1 MREFAAELF
10 GDYAFVILFL
20 HGLGAIV
27 WVGGMI
33 AMRIAVHPALQHIED
48 AKVRLARTLEM
59 VGNLFRLVLP
69 FIVLLLLTGLIMG
82 LAVGSGGTKSGMFVH
97 MKEGIWLIMTL
108 NYAMMVR
115 LRNRA
120 ERFFISGDLAG
131 ARKTMEPV
139 AKIMLPLN
147 ILLGLIALAAGIS
160 LRGF

>member
-20 HGLGAIV
+20 HVLGAIV

-131 ARKTMEPV
+131 ARKAMEPV
-139 AKIMLPLN
+139 AKFMLPLN

>member
-20 HGLGAIV
+20 HVLGAIV

-82 LAVGSGGTKSGMFVH
+82 LAVGSGDTKSGMFVH

-131 ARKTMEPV
+131 ARKAMEPV
-139 AKIMLPLN
+139 AKFMLPLN

>member
-10 GDYAFVILFL
+10 GNYAFVILFL
-20 HGLGAIV
+20 HVLGAIV

-48 AKVRLARTLEM
+48 TKVRLARTLEM

>member
-20 HGLGAIV
+20 HVLGAIV

-82 LAVGSGGTKSGMFVH
+82 LAVGSSGTKSGVFVH

-131 ARKTMEPV
+131 ARKAMEPV

>member
-10 GDYAFVILFL
+10 GNYAFVILFL
-20 HGLGAIV
+20 HVLGAIV